1 MFSEFQPLGDPA
13 HLPGG
18 GVIGDNEVD
27 GPAAGCVTTPTGNAS
42 PSSPSSTRE
51 PPMSFYAVYDG
62 HAGKDAAAFAASHVH
77 SRSVLTIAVFT
88 FTFAKGDPPILQI
101 NGNKCALT
109 KHII

>member
-1 MFSEFQPLGDPA
+1 MFLEFQPLGDPA

-27 GPAAGCVTTPTGNAS
+27 GSAAGCVTTPTGHA
-42 PSSPSSTRE
+42 SSPSFTRE

-88 FTFAKGDPPILQI
+88 FTSAKGDPPSFRSMETSVL
-101 NGNKCALT
+101 
-109 KHII
+109 

>member
-1 MFSEFQPLGDPA
+1 MGDPA

-27 GPAAGCVTTPTGNAS
+27 GPAGCVTTPTGNAS
-42 PSSPSSTRE
+42 SSPSSTRE

-101 NGNKCALT
+101 NGNKCDLN

>member
-1 MFSEFQPLGDPA
+1 M
-13 HLPGG
+13 
-18 GVIGDNEVD
+18 IGDNEVD

-42 PSSPSSTRE
+42 PSPPSSPRE

-101 NGNKCALT
+101 NGNKCALN